1 MLAYTL
7 YNKELYKK
15 EKTMKREYLPEE
27 SNFKHDET
35 EKQKTAADDLKFV
48 RSVVEK
54 TYRQV
59 RPDTHLLIMWGLV
72 CVIAYTTTH
81 FLAAAHLHKWVPFV
95 GWPLV
100 AIGLCYTFIT
110 WLQIT
115 KREKR
120 AGFIPRLPKQV
131 GWVWIITSSHFL
143 AWSILG
149 TLFNNFYVGGDPMFL
164 GAMHLSIALS
174 VTGILH
180 SKEWLF
186 GGIGIFAA
194 MVLTYFVR
202 DYDFIIL
209 GLATGAGLIIP
220 AIIAHRNYYRQEKE
234 NEQA

>member
-1 MLAYTL
+1 M
-7 YNKELYKK
+7 N
-15 EKTMKREYLPEE
+15 REYSQED
-27 SNFKHDET
+27 SNFKHGEA
-35 EKQKTAADDLKFV
+35 EEQKTAADDLKFI

-59 RPDTHLLIMWGLV
+59 RPDVHVAVMWGVICL
-72 CVIAYTTTH
+72 IAYTTTH
-81 FLAAAHLHKWVPFV
+81 FLATANLHKWVPFV

-100 AIGLCYTFIT
+100 AIAICYSYIT
-110 WLQIT
+110 WLLIT
-115 KREKR
+115 KRDKK

-131 GWVWIITSSHFL
+131 GWVFMITSSHFL

-149 TLFNNFYVGGDPMFL
+149 TVFNNFYVGGDPVFL

-186 GGIGIFAA
+186 GGIGIFAG

-220 AIIAHRNYYRQEKE
+220 AIIAQRNFNKQVKA